1 VWTFGC
7 GDVGR
12 LGHNDLKDRLVP
24 KLLAAEVFE
33 ETKIVTV
40 AAGGA
45 HNTVGENSALWTWGA
60 GYSGEY
66 RQHTGGF
73 PMRIPTVHDTNQKV
87 CMIGH

>member
-1 VWTFGC
+1 MWTFGC
-7 GDVGR
+7 GAVGR

-45 HNTVGENSALWTWGA
+45 HNTVGENGALW
-60 GYSGEY
+60 
-66 RQHTGGF
+66 
-73 PMRIPTVHDTNQKV
+73 TVHDTNQKV
-87 CMIGH
+87 CMMGH